1 MQELYRV
8 VDVEPYIM
16 TGDDDYVTGTLTCY
30 LEDGSEIILYNVPY
44 DITLA
49 IARLKELG
57 ESEIYEPDD
66 FRDTVYG
73 ILIMFLPKLRALG
86 ESIEKVIIDDFDN
99 ENMVYRA
106 SLYIT
111 TDGFSIR
118 RTMIPSHAIF
128 LALLF
133 NKPVFV
139 TRRIAEISRNI
150 EEEDEEEL

>member
-118 RTMIPSHAIF
+118 RTMIQRHAIF
-128 LALLF
+128 LELLF
-133 NKPVFV
+133 NKPVFD